1 MKVWIPDVSE
11 HQGKINWD
19 KLVGNIPGAII
30 RIGYGDD
37 IVSQDDVYAHYNM
50 SECRRLGIP
59 FAVYIYSYAQST
71 AQIHSEIAHTKRMCK
86 GYEPVGYW
94 LDLEQRNNTAVWKEG
109 AELWKEAFGDKAG
122 VYTWQWGFEKHVKS
136 GRRWICAYGKNNGK
150 PDKAY
155 KPTLSMDGWQFTSKA
170 ILSGVRGYVD
180 LSEWYTDFAGVK
192 PIEIKPHRRVVT
204 KKEVAALIMRHL
216 CTHNAHGYTQDMSGR
231 HGTGTETIDIYGVP
245 YTIKSGDRD
254 CSSAVIS
261 AYEAAGISCGG
272 ATYTGNMRKCMT
284 STGNFVWRSMK
295 FIAQMGDSYLN
306 ERNHTAMCLSAEPDV
321 LMEFSINENGKAL
334 GGKVGDQKQSGE
346 YDEGYGHGES
356 HLALYYEYPWDGI
369 LQCVNEEIAFI
380 IEEDGT
386 ISKPDKDDGY
396 TVTEEKT
403 VDIVE
408 PEKTDTDLG
417 IEIWADKYGKNEAR
431 KKALGIRYDSA
442 QAEAERLNNVHIS
455 EYMKDLEAYE
465 KKFGALFK

>member
-19 KLVGNIPGAII
+19 KLVGKIPGAII

-122 VYTWQWGFEKHVKS
+122 VYSWQWGFEKHVKAGS
-136 GRRWICAYGKNNGK
+136 RWICAYGTNNGK
-150 PDKAY
+150 RQDAY
-155 KPTLSMDGWQFTSKA
+155 KPTISMDGWQFTSKA
-170 ILSGVRGYVD
+170 ILSGIRGYVD
-180 LSEWYTDFAGVK
+180 MSEWYADFAGAQ

-216 CTHNAHGYTQDMSGR
+216 CTHNAHGYTQDMQGR
-231 HGTGTETIDIYGVP
+231 QGTDVETIDIYGVP
-245 YTIKSGDRD
+245 YKIRGGDRD

-261 AYEAAGISCGG
+261 AYESAGISCGG

-284 STGNFVWRSMK
+284 GTGNFAWRSMN
-295 FIAQMGDSYLN
+295 FTAQMGDAYLN
-306 ERNHTAMCLSAEPDV
+306 EKNHTAMCLSAEPDV
-321 LMEFSINENGKAL
+321 LMEFSINEKGTAL
-334 GGKVGDQKQSGE
+334 GGKIGDQTQKDDYS
-346 YDEGYGHGES
+346 GES
-356 HLALYYEYPWDGI
+356 HLAKYYDYPWNGI
-369 LQCVNEEIAFI
+369 LQCVNDQIAFI
-380 IEEDGT
+380 IETDGT
-386 ISKPDKDDGY
+386 ITKTAKDDGF
-396 TVTEEKT
+396 TAEDKEMV
-403 VDIVE
+403 IVE
-408 PEKTDTDLG
+408 PQKTDTDLAVEVWYNVHG
-417 IEIWADKYGKNEAR
+417 IGNKRRES
-431 KKALGIRYDSA
+431 LGNRYDSV
-442 QAEAERLNNVHIS
+442 QASVKEIGANVPAFIS
-455 EYMKDLEAYE
+455 ASKSYL
-465 KKFGALFK
+465 KKFGCDKLI